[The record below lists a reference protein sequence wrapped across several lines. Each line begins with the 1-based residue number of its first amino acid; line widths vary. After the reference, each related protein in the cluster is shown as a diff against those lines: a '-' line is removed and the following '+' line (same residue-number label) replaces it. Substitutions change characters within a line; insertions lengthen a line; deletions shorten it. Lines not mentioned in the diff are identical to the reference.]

1 MMRLLK
7 NLFSGPWRVRRAFP
21 PVAMRA
27 IEAAIR
33 AAEKS
38 HRGEICFAVEAGLD
52 IAPLIRGQS
61 VRERAIEVFSNLRV
75 WDTEF
80 NNGVLIYLLLAEHDV
95 EIVAD
100 RGIHARVGTQGWQ
113 TICTQMENRFRERR
127 FEAGVVAGIEAIS
140 AQLKQYYPRGGPDS
154 NELPDAPVVL

>member
-1 MMRLLK
+1 MRFFK
-7 NLFSGPWRVRRAFP
+7 NLFSSSWRVRRALP
-21 PVAMRA
+21 PAAMRA
-27 IEAAIR
+27 IEAAISN
-33 AAEKS
+33 AEKS

-52 IAPLIRGQS
+52 IAPLIRGTS

-80 NNGVLIYLLLAEHDV
+80 NNGVLVYLLLAEHDV

-100 RGIHARVGTQGWQ
+100 RGIHARVGAEGWQ
-113 TICTQMENRFRERR
+113 MICTQMESLFREGR
-127 FEAGVVAGIEAIS
+127 FEAGVIAGIEATS
-140 AQLKQYYPRGGPDS
+140 AHLGRHYPRRETDA